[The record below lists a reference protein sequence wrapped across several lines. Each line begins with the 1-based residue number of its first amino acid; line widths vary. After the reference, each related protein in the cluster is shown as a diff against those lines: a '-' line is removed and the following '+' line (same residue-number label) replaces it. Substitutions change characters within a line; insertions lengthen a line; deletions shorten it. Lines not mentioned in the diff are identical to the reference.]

1 MEGEQTFD
9 NSFTIWYHVVAM
21 KMHSSRNSVYLLN
34 YHIVCI
40 PKYRRSILQ
49 GEIRESL
56 FTILRRIAKERYW
69 EILALEVMPNH
80 VHLFASVK
88 PTTSPAD
95 MVKVFKGISAR
106 ELLDKYPHLS
116 RKTGCGTL
124 WAPSYF
130 VSTAGNVSSETIRR
144 YIEEQRG
151 R

>member
-56 FTILRRIAKERYW
+56 FTILGRIVKERYW
-69 EILALEVMPNH
+69 ETLALEVMPDH
-80 VHLFASVK
+80 AY
-88 PTTSPAD
+88 
-95 MVKVFKGISAR
+95 IS
-106 ELLDKYPHLS
+106 LLL
-116 RKTGCGTL
+116 
-124 WAPSYF
+124 
-130 VSTAGNVSSETIRR
+130 
-144 YIEEQRG
+144 
-151 R
+151 